1 MRKKSV
7 NKTLGIRMKELRL
20 AKQIKQSEV
29 AKKLNVT
36 HAAIGNYE
44 NGKREPKIDDLI
56 LLADFFDVS
65 IDYLVGR
72 GDNYLLY

>member
-1 MRKKSV
+1 MRKRAV
-7 NKTLGIRMKELRL
+7 NKVLGQRIKELRL
-20 AKQIKQSEV
+20 EKGLTQKEV
-29 AKKLNVT
+29 AERLKVT

-44 NGKREPKIDDLI
+44 NGKREPQIDDLI

-72 GDNYLLY
+72 TGK

>member
-1 MRKKSV
+1 MRKREV
-7 NKTLGIRMKELRL
+7 NKYLGKRMKELRV
-20 AKQIKQSEV
+20 ARNIKQYEV
-29 AKKLNVT
+29 AEKLNMT

-44 NGKREPKIDDLI
+44 NGKGEPKIDDLI

-72 GDNYLLY
+72 V